1 LDNICES
8 VSLVQNKN
16 VLLKRYAIC
25 TGDLN
30 MVYMDVDNNLKNETK
45 HVIKKLTDWKYLFA
59 DLIR

>member
-16 VLLKRYAIC
+16 VQLKKYTIC

-30 MVYMDVDNNLKNETK
+30 MVYMDVDNNLKNEIK